1 MTSKLEEY
9 LAAQARGDS
18 AAYTKLTDRQINLLH
33 HTFIDYQATSE
44 FLEHPLV
51 IERAE
56 GLYYWDTD
64 GKRYFDA
71 IGGIFVAVL
80 GHRHPRVM
88 QALRDQMEKVTF
100 AAPLHSTTNVLLDFV
115 EKLGKV
121 APGSLSFV
129 KPYSGGSEAVES
141 ALKFARQYFKQ
152 TGRPNKFK
160 FVSRYYAYH
169 GGTFGGMGASG
180 SGTRKSKFEPQ
191 MDGFLKVF
199 PPSYYRDRFSSWE
212 EANRFAAR
220 SLEDVI
226 VHEDPDTVA
235 AFLVEPI
242 GNTGGIITPTEEYFQ
257 MLREICDRYGVLLI
271 FDEVITGFA
280 KTGNMF
286 AAQTFGVT
294 PDIICTGKGI
304 SSGAMPLGAMMA
316 REDMA
321 EAFQGRPEENLHFAH
336 GHTFAGNPLACAVGL
351 AVIDEIVE
359 KDLCGKAKR
368 LGEYLRVKLADLK
381 KYGVVREIRG
391 RGVLLGVE
399 LVRDTNSM
407 EPFPEL
413 GKELKRTA
421 LEHGLIL
428 RVDPTWFAVAPPLI
442 AEEKDIDE
450 MCALIDT
457 SLRTAMERVYMREH

>member
-1 MTSKLEEY
+1 MTSKLEES

-100 AAPLHSTTNVLLDFV
+100 AAPLHSTTNVQLDFV

-180 SGTRKSKFEPQ
+180 SGMRKSKFEPQ

-199 PPSYYRDRFSSWE
+199 PPSYYRDRFASWE

-399 LVRDTNSM
+399 LVKDTNSM

-442 AEEKDIDE
+442 AEEADIDE
-450 MCALIDT
+450 MCALIDA